1 MNGSCLVEVHD
12 VSDDGLKDALVA
24 VVVHALSKRDV
35 NREVAPRT
43 LPHLIHVPRTGKKL
57 R

>member
-43 LPHLIHVPRTGKKL
+43 LPHLIHAPRTGKKL